1 MVSIL
6 GIDPGSRVTGYGVIR
21 VEAGRCV
28 LVTAGCLRVAEA
40 GALAERLRAIFMGLG
55 TLIADYQPTECAI
68 EEVFMA
74 QNPASALKLG
84 QARGAAVCAAAHA
97 GLAVYEYSART
108 VKQAVVGR
116 GGADKTQVAFM
127 VKTLLQQSPAP
138 DLALDATD
146 ALAVAL
152 CHERQRQLAPA
163 LAGAGFSRGRWR

>member
-1 MVSIL
+1 M
-6 GIDPGSRVTGYGVIR
+6 TGYGFIQA
-21 VEAGRCV
+21 ESGRCR
-28 LVTAGCLRVAEA
+28 LVAAGCLRVAEA
-40 GALAERLRAIFMGLG
+40 GALAARLRAIFTGL
-55 TLIADYQPTECAI
+55 TALIAEYQPTECAV

-84 QARGAAVCAAAHA
+84 QARGAAICAAAHA
-97 GLAVYEYSART
+97 GLAVFEYSTRT

-116 GGADKTQVAFM
+116 GSADKTQVAFM
-127 VKTLLQQSPAP
+127 VNTLLQLTPPQ

-152 CHERQRQLAPA
+152 CHERQRQLTSV